1 MYTHT
6 SAEKSKYPT
15 NFGNYRGITITQISG
30 KLFETVLLPRLS
42 KTFDQSPLQF
52 GFTKGFTP
60 VMSALI
66 VPEGRAEVKMNSCAP
81 LFLVTLDS
89 PKAFDVVNHTIMVD
103 MLYESGIQPKLWKKV
118 KYIYTGLTSKVKWMS
133 ESSGQFRILKEYAE
147 VASCPHP
154 SIKFMSTH
162 V

>member
-1 MYTHT
+1 MYTYT
-6 SAEKSKYPT
+6 SAEKSKDPT
-15 NFGNYRGITITQISG
+15 NLGNYRGITITPISG

-60 VMSALI
+60 ALI
-66 VPEGRAEVKMNSCAP
+66 VSEGRAEVIMNSCAP

-103 MLYESGIQPKLWKKV
+103 MLYESGIHPKHWTKV

-133 ESSGQFRILKEYAE
+133 ESSDQFRILKEYAE